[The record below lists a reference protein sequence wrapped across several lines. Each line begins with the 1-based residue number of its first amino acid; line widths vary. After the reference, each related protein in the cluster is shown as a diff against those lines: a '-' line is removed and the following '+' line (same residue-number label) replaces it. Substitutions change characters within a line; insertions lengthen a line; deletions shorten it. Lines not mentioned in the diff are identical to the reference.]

1 MNKEEFHELVIP
13 TTEKER
19 LYRDHPEK
27 SLEYYQSQDAKTRW
41 ENGVYV
47 FPGPVVGGGAR
58 GHGSFSDKANFT
70 PAEVSGIAFNKQTRF
85 SRVPLHRHDYIEMSY
100 VYEGQCTAEI
110 NGHRLAMRTGDV
122 CIMDSGVVHTILPT
136 GEKDIVLNCLMDR
149 HYFTASFVE
158 RFTASGPIPR
168 FLSNALSE
176 EAIPQSIPVVCVDRY
191 PGVDSSIP
199 RVISEDERGG
209 LLATEHL
216 IACGCHHILFITS
229 AVEDLNKQ
237 NRERGYQRALAQHG
251 IPASDTY
258 RLLLPGHR
266 PSMDEAEQLVK
277 AFLAEGRPLDGIF
290 AVSDHAAVGA
300 LAALQAAAVDVPGT
314 VKLVGFDDSIYTR
327 IATPSITS
335 VQRFPQKLAHE
346 GCAALLRL
354 IVGEQAPVETVV
366 PVELVERAST
376 VGAR

>member
-47 FPGPVVGGGAR
+47 FSGPVVGGGAR

-176 EAIPQSIPVVCVDRY
+176 ERDHSRYLLFHTDKSPFFRDLMEEVFCEYLDPQLCAEGAISSYMNLVFIELVRCYQGEMESEYRQARRSYLTEILRY
-191 PGVDSSIP
+191 MD
-199 RVISEDERGG
+199 DNC
-209 LLATEHL
+209 TT
-216 IACGCHHILFITS
+216 C
-229 AVEDLNKQ
+229 
-237 NRERGYQRALAQHG
+237 ALAETAARFGFHPNALSRMLRQATG
-251 IPASDTY
+251 RSFKDLITDG
-258 RLLLPGHR
+258 RL
-266 PSMDEAEQLVK
+266 AK
-277 AFLAEGRPLDGIF
+277 AAFLLRSTAQPVQKIAQQCGYSNESFFYKKFVGRYGC
-290 AVSDHAAVGA
+290 
-300 LAALQAAAVDVPGT
+300 
-314 VKLVGFDDSIYTR
+314 
-327 IATPSITS
+327 TPS
-335 VQRFPQKLAHE
+335 E
-346 GCAALLRL
+346 Y
-354 IVGEQAPVETVV
+354 
-366 PVELVERAST
+366 RAGS
-376 VGAR
+376 

>member
-1 MNKEEFHELVIP
+1 MDSRKPASIRDVAQMAGVSIATVSRVINNNGRFSEA
-13 TTEKER
+13 TRQRVLEAIKSCGYVTNMAA
-19 LYRDHPEK
+19 K
-27 SLEYYQSQDAKTRW
+27 SLRSSQSKTIGMIVPDISNDFYSTLALYAEQELARS
-41 ENGVYV
+41 GYSV
-47 FPGPVVGGGAR
+47 FVCN
-58 GHGSFSDKANFT
+58 SANNDERERSYIRT
-70 PAEVSGIAFNKQTRF
+70 LVSKRVDGI
-85 SRVPLHRHDYIEMSY
+85 I
-100 VYEGQCTAEI
+100 
-110 NGHRLAMRTGDV
+110 
-122 CIMDSGVVHTILPT
+122 CISG
-136 GEKDIVLNCLMDR
+136 
-149 HYFTASFVE
+149 
-158 RFTASGPIPR
+158 
-168 FLSNALSE
+168 SNALSE